1 MRTPIRYLLI
11 TIGIL
16 IALVAALAAWIALR
30 FDANDHRERIAAE
43 FMRHTGRSLQI
54 DGTLNLSFY
63 PWLGIEA
70 RDAVLAD
77 APGFGDTPFAR
88 IARLQA
94 RARLLPLLR
103 GELDI
108 DRIAIDGLALKLVRA
123 ADGRTNWSTADADT
137 AGSAPAAAPRGDTA
151 TTAGALALAIG
162 GIDIQ
167 GASVSWT
174 DLRDNTQLQLTKL
187 QLQASEIR
195 PGAPFPLQSSFT
207 LGSSGMSA
215 TMDIAID
222 SRVRISPQDEVIE
235 LSDLSV
241 RFGRSDGIR
250 PQGQIEAALRADADS
265 IVLERLR
272 AIVDDTRIEG
282 RVAVTE
288 PTRPAIQF
296 DLDID
301 NLDLD
306 AYLPAGAQ
314 VAPAPAGAATAAA
327 RNPSALV
334 TLAADGRLRVGR
346 LRAHGLQLSEVDLVL
361 LAEDGQLR
369 LAPLSA
375 SLYGG
380 RYSGKVGI
388 DARRSPLR
396 LTLDERLED
405 IQLAPFLRDFSGTEA
420 RIAGRATVHARLQGN
435 ADSTDSLRRS
445 ITGQVD
451 LRIVDGALKGINIA
465 QMMREASAR
474 IRGTAAPSPSG
485 RNETDFTDLSATLRI
500 ANGQV
505 RNDDLALRAPL
516 VRLTGAGSASLINE
530 TIDYRLRA
538 SAVATLAGQGGDEL
552 ANLRGLTIPIR
563 ISGPF
568 AEPRFALDIESLV
581 ADSLRERAAE
591 RIDERIR
598 ERVPEGVQDTL
609 RRGLRDLLR

>member
-1 MRTPIRYLLI
+1 
-11 TIGIL
+11 
-16 IALVAALAAWIALR
+16 
-30 FDANDHRERIAAE
+30 
-43 FMRHTGRSLQI
+43 
-54 DGTLNLSFY
+54 
-63 PWLGIEA
+63 
-70 RDAVLAD
+70 
-77 APGFGDTPFAR
+77 
-88 IARLQA
+88 
-94 RARLLPLLR
+94 
-103 GELDI
+103 
-108 DRIAIDGLALKLVRA
+108 
-123 ADGRTNWSTADADT
+123 
-137 AGSAPAAAPRGDTA
+137 
-151 TTAGALALAIG
+151 
-162 GIDIQ
+162 
-167 GASVSWT
+167 
-174 DLRDNTQLQLTKL
+174 
-187 QLQASEIR
+187 
-195 PGAPFPLQSSFT
+195 
-207 LGSSGMSA
+207 
-215 TMDIAID
+215 
-222 SRVRISPQDEVIE
+222 
-235 LSDLSV
+235 
-241 RFGRSDGIR
+241 
-250 PQGQIEAALRADADS
+250 
-265 IVLERLR
+265 
-272 AIVDDTRIEG
+272 G

-306 AYLPAGAQ
+306 AYMPAGAQ

-327 RNPSALV
+327 RNPNALV

-361 LAEDGQLR
+361 QAEDGQLR

-516 VRLTGAGSASLINE
+516 LRLTGAGSASLINE